1 MYRNINIM
9 QDLTI
14 LISGIE
20 YKLRKLIA
28 NNVNLKIENKL
39 LSEKNNEFLKT
50 IENQNKIIKEL
61 EEKNKVL
68 KIVKSIEKSTNSF
81 DQKIKINEMLREI
94 DKCIGLL
101 NK

>member
-1 MYRNINIM
+1 LYRNINIM

>member
-1 MYRNINIM
+1 LYRNINIM

-28 NNVNLKIENKL
+28 KNVNLKIENKL

>member
-1 MYRNINIM
+1 M

-20 YKLRKLIA
+20 FKLRKLISKI
-28 NNVNLKIENKL
+28 NQLKNENIQ
-39 LSEKNNEFLKT
+39 LSKKNEDYLKQ
-50 IENQNKIIKEL
+50 IDYQNKTIKEL
-61 EEKNKVL
+61 EEKYKVL
-68 KIVKSIEKSTNSF
+68 KIAKSIENKTNSF

>member
-1 MYRNINIM
+1 M

-20 YKLRKLIA
+20 YKLK
-28 NNVNLKIENKL
+28 KL
-39 LSEKNNEFLKT
+39 LSSTKKLKNENIQLSEKLQEYIQIIEKQNNT
-50 IENQNKIIKEL
+50 IKEL
-61 EEKNKVL
+61 EEKYKVL
-68 KIVKSIEKSTNSF
+68 KISKSIDIKTNSF

>member
-1 MYRNINIM
+1 M

-20 YKLRKLIA
+20 FKLRKLIA
-28 NNVNLKIENKL
+28 KTNQLKIENL
-39 LSEKNNEFLKT
+39 QLSKKNEEHLKI
-50 IENQNKIIKEL
+50 IENQNITIKEL
-61 EEKNKVL
+61 EEKYKVL
-68 KIVKSIEKSTNSF
+68 KIAKSIENKTNSF

>member
-1 MYRNINIM
+1 M

-20 YKLRKLIA
+20 YKLRKLIDKL
-28 NNVNLKIENKL
+28 NQLKVENLHLAK
-39 LSEKNNEFLKT
+39 KNAEQFKT
-50 IENQNKIIKEL
+50 IENQSKTIREL
-61 EEKNKVL
+61 EEKYKVL
-68 KIVKSIEKSTNSF
+68 KIAKSIDNNTNSF

-94 DKCIGLL
+94 EKCIGLL